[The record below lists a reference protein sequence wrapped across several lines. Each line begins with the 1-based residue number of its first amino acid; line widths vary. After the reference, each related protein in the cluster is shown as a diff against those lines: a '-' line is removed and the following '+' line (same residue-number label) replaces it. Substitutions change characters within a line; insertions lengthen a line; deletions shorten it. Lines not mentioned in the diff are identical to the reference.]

1 MAILRA
7 GPWGNLSD
15 SFQNVPVDTSADELT
30 LYPVNCAK
38 TDWPNQDW
46 GAYYEVD
53 SGCCNGDISVSWSYF
68 HFGDYATR
76 SYTETLTAGSGGDC
90 NYERETEESCSYYGT
105 VLEYLYVSYNGTF
118 WEVGGGSQCFASGYG
133 GSNTSIT
140 DPCDPSGTYT
150 IFNDGGYPAGVTW
163 TITSI

>member
-15 SFQNVPVDTSADELT
+15 SFQNVPGATNVPLT
-30 LYPVNCAK
+30 YYPVNIAK
-38 TDWPNQDW
+38 ANWPNQDW
-46 GAYYEVD
+46 TAWYEVE
-53 SGCCNGDISVSWSYF
+53 GCCNGDISVSWSYF

-90 NYERETEESCSYYGT
+90 NYERETDELCSYYGT
-105 VLEYLYVSYNGTF
+105 VLEYLYVSYNGTY
-118 WEVGGGSQCFASGYG
+118 WQVAGGSQCFASGYG
-133 GSNTSIT
+133 GANTSIT
-140 DPCDPSGTYT
+140 DPCDPSGTYE
-150 IFNDGGYPAGVTW
+150 IFNDGGFPVGVTW